1 MMTTTS
7 AATPPHET
15 TSVVVKTTGPDGCP
29 SCQAEGQEV
38 TTWRIT
44 TRRRATTLANIQEA
58 EVQCSSCYQTNTI
71 TRKQPNTLGK
81 IMTMAQDALTT
92 AIGLTVG
99 NKAPGEEQN
108 STRKSVSRPRRSA
121 TPA

>member
-1 MMTTTS
+1 MTTTS

-15 TSVVVKTTGPDGCP
+15 TSVVVKTAGPDGCP
-29 SCQAEGQEV
+29 SCQAEGQAV

-58 EVQCSSCYQTNTI
+58 EVQCASCYQTNTI

-81 IMTMAQDALTT
+81 IMILTRDALAT

-99 NKAPGEEQN
+99 NNAQEEEHN
-108 STRKSVSRPRRSA
+108 PARKSVSLPRRSA